1 MRLAHGVAYFLLNF
15 PVRSAKMPQIPLLQ
29 SGTGGT
35 M

>member
-1 MRLAHGVAYFLLNF
+1 MRWVHVMPYFLLNF
-15 PVRSAKMPQIPLLQ
+15 PMRSAKMPQILLLQ